1 MFPVIKLTD
10 QLLVKIKWATQTFTV
25 KNFISVSK
33 MYQKCI
39 KKYSEN
45 YNKLGYNY
53 KGKSVI
59 IYREGRKIILYSSR
73 HFLRSYINA

>member
-33 MYQKCI
+33 NVSKMYQK
-39 KKYSEN
+39 YGEN
-45 YNKLGYNY
+45 YNKLGYN
-53 KGKSVI
+53 
-59 IYREGRKIILYSSR
+59 
-73 HFLRSYINA
+73 N